1 MSAAFSTYTLLW
13 FEMTKL
19 ISDSIAKIIPYAEV

>member
-13 FEMTKL
+13 FEMIKL